1 MKRKILILFI
11 NLLAISFLFGC
22 GQQAENNVKDKI
34 QFVPNENYVGDPH
47 PVVKEE
53 MKLTDE
59 EHKEFEELQRRI
71 LSEKEGE

>member
-1 MKRKILILFI
+1 MKRSLQFLLISVMAI
-11 NLLAISFLFGC
+11 GPLAGC
-22 GQQAENNVKDKI
+22 GQHAEEDVKDKI
-34 QFVPNENYVGDPH
+34 QFVPNEEYVGDPQ

-59 EHKEFEELQRRI
+59 ERKEFEELQQRI

>member
-1 MKRKILILFI
+1 MRR
-11 NLLAISFLFGC
+11 NLLFLLINIMAIGFLFGC
-22 GQQAENNVKDKI
+22 GQKTEDVKDKI

-59 EHKEFEELQRRI
+59 ERKEFEELKRRI
-71 LSEKEGE
+71 LTEKEGE

>member
-1 MKRKILILFI
+1 MKR
-11 NLLAISFLFGC
+11 NLLFLLINVFAISFLFGC
-22 GQQAENNVKDKI
+22 EQQAENDVKDKI
-34 QFVPNENYVGDPH
+34 QFVPNEDYVGDPH

-59 EHKEFEELQRRI
+59 ERKEFEQLQKRI